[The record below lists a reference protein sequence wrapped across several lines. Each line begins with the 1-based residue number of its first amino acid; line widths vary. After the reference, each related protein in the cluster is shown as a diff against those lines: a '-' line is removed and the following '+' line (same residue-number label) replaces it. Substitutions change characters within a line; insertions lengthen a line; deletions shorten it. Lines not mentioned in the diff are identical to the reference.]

1 MEESWIRTRSPS
13 RRILN
18 RYRHGGPIAGRESS
32 LRSAYAASALVG
44 AGGSV
49 KLNQFAAEWSKQ
61 ENLIVE
67 QLQEAFRRG
76 DTEDKTEDSNKEHQ
90 PTVQRVN
97 NDRHTYRAFRED
109 Q

>member
-32 LRSAYAASALVG
+32 LRSAYAASSLVG

-49 KLNQFAAEWSKQ
+49 KLNQFEAEWSKQ
-61 ENLIVE
+61 ENLTVE
-67 QLQEAFRRG
+67 QLQEALRRE
-76 DTEDKTEDSNKEHQ
+76 DTEYKAKHSNEEQLAMVRRDLYERYPHQ
-90 PTVQRVN
+90 YFGV
-97 NDRHTYRAFRED
+97 D